1 MQQKTLLWISASA
14 LLFMSVTQ
22 STEAQIKSKGLD
34 SSTAVK
40 KSKHAPQL
48 TEYELMWKTIETHG
62 KVEFQIGGKKV
73 KLKKRFDV
81 GEEPYFNAFEEGLTP
96 GVYTYQI
103 KFIPNQLQKDRDRFR
118 DDVNQRK
125 DLLKLREKK
134 MQQGDK
140 EAAKELLQKANELRN
155 SAAQQMT
162 KMQKENKYDFITK
175 TGRIIVD
182 KDGAIKEF
190 DEKKLLQE
198 AARRDKEEKRK
209 KALERE
215 EEPGTDT

>member
-1 MQQKTLLWISASA
+1 MWISASA

-22 STEAQIKSKGLD
+22 SAEAQIKSNGLD
-34 SSTAVK
+34 DTRAVEK

-62 KVEFQIGGKKV
+62 KVEFQIGGKKI

-81 GEEPYFNAFEEGLTP
+81 GEEPYFNAFEQGLEP
-96 GVYTYQI
+96 GVYTYKI
-103 KFIPNQLQKDRDRFR
+103 KFIPNQLQKDRDSFR
-118 DDVNQRK
+118 GAVNQRK
-125 DLLKLREKK
+125 ELLKLRNKK
-134 MQQGDK
+134 LEQGDRD
-140 EAAKELLQKANELRN
+140 AAKELLQQANKLRN
-155 SAAQQMT
+155 SAAQQMLN
-162 KMQKENKYDFITK
+162 MQRHNDYDFITK

-198 AARRDKEEKRK
+198 AARRDKEEKRT

-215 EEPGTDT
+215 EEDLGTDT